1 MSHYVTDKFHRGKH
15 IDRKY
20 GLGERKGEETR
31 AERVKGV
38 GDMERSLLC

>member
-20 GLGERKGEETR
+20 GLGEKGRGAR
-31 AERVKGV
+31 AEKVKGA